1 MNPTIDFT
9 PVLAVEQVTTLSPE
23 SIIMLLFGCA
33 VLYGGFFWCTSI
45 AWKNRHKH
53 QGDDEEEMEEE
64 STPASWDQ

>member
-33 VLYGGFFWCTSI
+33 VLYGGFFWCTRTTHTLFRR
-45 AWKNRHKH
+45 W
-53 QGDDEEEMEEE
+53 
-64 STPASWDQ
+64 PAP